1 MVTIFGLNKR
11 HHTQEVNIL
20 LVRIFLVCLV
30 RRLSDVTEVKCH
42 SPLLPSL
49 LLNYILGNSFNTWL
63 YPAFSDANDSMHFVH
78 SSVQII
84 IVLEDLYI
92 SESKSCI

>member
-1 MVTIFGLNKR
+1 MITYLMNIFLNIILL
-11 HHTQEVNIL
+11 HHGHHFWSEQTTLHTQEVNIL

-49 LLNYILGNSFNTWL
+49 TSQLYSRKQFQHVALLCF
-63 YPAFSDANDSMHFVH
+63 
-78 SSVQII
+78 
-84 IVLEDLYI
+84 
-92 SESKSCI
+92 